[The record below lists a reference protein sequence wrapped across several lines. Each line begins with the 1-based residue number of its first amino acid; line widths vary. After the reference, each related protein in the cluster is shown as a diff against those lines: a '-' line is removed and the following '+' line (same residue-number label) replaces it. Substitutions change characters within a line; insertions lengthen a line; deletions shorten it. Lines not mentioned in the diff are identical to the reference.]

1 MSSVIINNIV
11 QGIISGFIASGIF
24 LIVLTF
30 IKPKIVISVKI
41 ACQYVKINGK
51 TERIYT
57 FKIINKSAIF
67 RLYDLKVNGFICE
80 TIPNINGS
88 DIQFK
93 AIDFKGD
100 DQWVIN
106 RLNLK
111 HILQNLRLN
120 DKTLK
125 SRTDYAS
132 QFSTSDNL
140 KNLLNNN
147 SFITFQV
154 LARHSLTGFSTV
166 RTMNYHHISKIE
178 DGCFLSGN
186 TCKIVPSP
194 TENKTFT
201 EE

>member
-1 MSSVIINNIV
+1 MSSATISNII
-11 QGIISGFIASGIF
+11 QGILSGLIASGVF
-24 LIVLTF
+24 LIALTF
-30 IKPKIVISVKI
+30 IKPKIVITRKI

-67 RLYDLKVNGFICE
+67 RLYDLRINAFVCQRKPNVNG
-80 TIPNINGS
+80 
-88 DIQFK
+88 DDVQFK
-93 AIDFKGD
+93 AIEFRGY

-111 HILQNLRLN
+111 HILQNIRLG
-120 DKTLK
+120 DKTLR

-147 SFITFQV
+147 SYITFQV

-194 TENKTFT
+194 TESKTFT

>member
-1 MSSVIINNIV
+1 MSSAVVNNII
-11 QGIISGFIASGIF
+11 QGVISGFIASGIF

-30 IKPKIVISVKI
+30 IKPKIVIGVKI

-51 TERIYT
+51 LERIYT

-67 RLYDLKVNGFICE
+67 RLYDLKINGFICQ
-80 TIPNINGS
+80 TKPNVNGA
-88 DIQFK
+88 DVQFK
-93 AIDFKGD
+93 SIEFKGD

-111 HILQNLRLN
+111 HILQNLRLG

-166 RTMNYHHISKIE
+166 KTMNYHHFSKIE

-194 TENKTFT
+194 IENKTFT